1 VSGNRQQGGSPAL
14 LLPGSPIV
22 PRSRALLAVRAAAL
36 LRLCVAIAVVVAVPL
51 CAALCSSFSCSS
63 FAIIYLTSA
72 YALSVFAQEA
82 SDGLLKHFVISLYT
96 RWRTAGH
103 LLRSPTGC
111 VCGGS
116 RLARHTHGS
125 HLRFFFSFSR
135 LDISVCPFA
144 IFVCAFACVLVECEN
159 HVGNRPWTMLFGE
172 VRL

>member
-1 VSGNRQQGGSPAL
+1 VSGNRQQGGFTRPSAARVTHRL
-14 LLPGSPIV
+14 

-36 LRLCVAIAVVVAVPL
+36 LRCCVAFAVVVAVPL
-51 CAALCSSFSCSS
+51 RAALCSSFSCSS
-63 FAIIYLTSA
+63 FAIIHLTSA

-82 SDGLLKHFVISLYT
+82 LDGLLKHFVTSLYT

-111 VCGGS
+111 VWGGS
-116 RLARHTHGS
+116 RSALHTYAS

-144 IFVCAFACVLVECEN
+144 IFCVCVCVCSC
-159 HVGNRPWTMLFGE
+159 
-172 VRL
+172 RL

>member
-1 VSGNRQQGGSPAL
+1 MSGNRQQGGFTRPSAARVTHRL
-14 LLPGSPIV
+14 

-36 LRLCVAIAVVVAVPL
+36 LRCCVAFAVVVAVPL
-51 CAALCSSFSCSS
+51 RAALCSSFSCSS
-63 FAIIYLTSA
+63 FAIIHLTSA

-82 SDGLLKHFVISLYT
+82 LDGLLKHFVTSLYT

-111 VCGGS
+111 VWGGS
-116 RLARHTHGS
+116 RSALHTYAS

-144 IFVCAFACVLVECEN
+144 IFCVCVCVCSC
-159 HVGNRPWTMLFGE
+159 
-172 VRL
+172 RL